1 MQLALKMLRNASNL
15 DYKGCLQME
24 VNVAFHRIQDAEFDL
39 GIQQVLGVPNT
50 KGVASKPIP

>member
-1 MQLALKMLRNASNL
+1 
-15 DYKGCLQME
+15 ME